1 MNNKKAHLDKNIC
14 KNNVQIYTHIEND
27 IENAFNVTQLK
38 K

>member
-14 KNNVQIYTHIEND
+14 KNNVRIYTHIKND

>member
-14 KNNVQIYTHIEND
+14 NVQIYTHIEND